1 MASFDAHFAPDLS
14 KSVANERAVFQGPNY
29 RITVL
34 TERLVRLE
42 YSVDGHFSDDL
53 TTLVQNRRFSVPQFK
68 VEQDQTY
75 LVITTSYFMLQ
86 YLKNKPFLGPKFA
99 PDSNLKVVLLNTD
112 KMWFYGQAE
121 ARNFKGGAISLDDYK
136 GRVKLDK
143 GLYSTDGFVML
154 DDSGN
159 FEIDANG
166 FLVKPDVNKVDLYL
180 FMYKRDFGMC
190 LRDYFTLTG
199 YPPLIPRYALGVWWN
214 REKIYNFDNTK
225 SLVKA
230 FNRYQIPL
238 SVLLLSEF
246 WHIKDANDYNLY
258 RTGFSFNR
266 ELFPNPE
273 EFVKYMHDRGVRVGV
288 NIDPSEGVRK
298 EEDRYLNI
306 AQELNIADGVTIPY
320 NVFDKNFMALYVKH
334 LIDPLLDLGVDVYWL
349 DYKKDLEA
357 IQTLQYYY
365 NKDFDRMKD
374 TRPLVLT
381 RSPLV
386 APHRAGILYSG
397 ETIVGWDT
405 LKFLPFYNSMAANKG
420 VSWWSHDVGGYKD
433 GIEDSELYLR
443 YVQLSAF
450 SPIFRFSAKRGVYY
464 KREPWMWDVKTF
476 TIAREYCWLRQR
488 LIPYLYTAAYEY
500 HKTGMPLIQPIYY
513 TYPEIYDE
521 PTYRNEYYFGKELF
535 IAPITKPKDI
545 TMNRSI
551 ERVFLP
557 KGIWYDFKTG
567 KKFVGNKRYV
577 VFYKEEEYPIF
588 ARAGAIIPLANL
600 EKNINDTN
608 PPKSMEINVFPGQSN
623 EFKLYEDD
631 GITKLHEDG
640 YYIVTSI
647 DYNYLQNNYT
657 LIIHPVEGKTE
668 IIPRLRDYKIR
679 YRNTRTADSVEIY
692 LNGNLANLEYECYED
707 ENDFVVDIK
716 GVDTTKQLTVNCKG
730 KDIEINAVRI
740 VNEDVNSIIS
750 DLKITT
756 KLKEEIANIFFSDLD
771 IKVKRIRIK
780 KLHGLDRRFVRMF
793 IKLLEYLAEI

>member
-535 IAPITKPKDI
+535 VAPITKPKDV

-679 YRNTRTADSVEIY
+679 FRNTRTADSVEIY

>member
-14 KSVANERAVFQGPNY
+14 KSEANERAIFRGQNY

-34 TERLVRLE
+34 SERLVRLE
-42 YSVDGHFSDDL
+42 YSLDGHFSDNL
-53 TTLVQNRRFSVPQFK
+53 TTLVKNRKFSVPQFK

-75 LVITTSYFMLQ
+75 LVITTNYFMLQ

-99 PDSNLKVVLLNTD
+99 PDSNLKVVLNNTD
-112 KMWFYGQAE
+112 KVWFYGQAE
-121 ARNFKGGAISLDDYK
+121 ARNFKGGAISLDDYQ

-143 GLYSTDGFVML
+143 GLYSTDGFVSI

-166 FLVKPDVNKVDLYL
+166 FMVKPDVNKVDIYL

-190 LRDYFTLTG
+190 LRDYFMLTG
-199 YPPLIPRYALGVWWN
+199 YPPLIPRYALGIWWN
-214 REKIYNFDNTK
+214 KERIYSDEDSKAIIK
-225 SLVKA
+225 S
-230 FNRYQIPL
+230 FNRNQIPL
-238 SVLLLSEF
+238 SVLLFSEF
-246 WHIKDANDYNLY
+246 WHIKDKKDYNLY

-266 ELFPNPE
+266 DLFPDATQ
-273 EFVKYMHDRGVRVGV
+273 FIKYMHDRGVRIGL

-306 AQELNIADGVTIPY
+306 AQELNVDGGITIPF
-320 NVFDKNFMALYVKH
+320 NVLDKNFMALYVKH
-334 LIDPLLDLGVDVYWL
+334 LINPLLDIGVDVFWL
-349 DYKKDLEA
+349 DYKKDLDG

-365 NKDFDRMKD
+365 NKDFDKIKN

-397 ETIVGWDT
+397 ETIVSWDT

-420 VSWWSHDVGGYKD
+420 VTWWSHDVGGYKD

-443 YVQLSAF
+443 YVQFSTF

-500 HKTGMPLIQPIYY
+500 HKTGRPLIQPIYY

-521 PTYRNEYYFGKELF
+521 PTYRNEYYFGRELF
-535 IAPITKPKDI
+535 IAPITKPKNVV
-545 TMNRSI
+545 MNRSI

-557 KGIWYDFKTG
+557 KGIWYDFKNG
-567 KKFVGNKRYV
+567 KKFIGNKRYV
-577 VFYKEEEYPIF
+577 VFYKEEEYPMF
-588 ARAGAIIPLANL
+588 AKAGAIIPLANL
-600 EKNINDTN
+600 DENINNTN
-608 PPKSMEINVFPGQSN
+608 PPRSMEINVFPGPSDD
-623 EFKLYEDD
+623 FKLYEDD
-631 GITKLHEDG
+631 GITKLHEEG

-668 IIPRLRDYKIR
+668 IIPAFRDYKIR
-679 YRNTRTADSVEIY
+679 FRNTRKPDSVDIF
-692 LNGNLANLEYECYED
+692 LNGNVANLEYEAYED

-740 VNEDVNSIIS
+740 INEDVNSIIS

-756 KLKEEIANIFFSDLD
+756 KLKEEIADIFFSDLD
-771 IKVKRIRIK
+771 IKLKRIRIK
-780 KLHGLDRRFVRMF
+780 KLRGLDKRFVRMF

>member
-225 SLVKA
+225 SLVKS

-535 IAPITKPKDI
+535 IAPITKPKDV

-679 YRNTRTADSVEIY
+679 FRNTRTADSVEIY

>member
-136 GRVKLDK
+136 GRVKFDK

-679 YRNTRTADSVEIY
+679 FRNTRTADSVEIY

>member
-225 SLVKA
+225 SLVKS

-679 YRNTRTADSVEIY
+679 FRNTRTADSVEIY

>member
-225 SLVKA
+225 SLVKS

-365 NKDFDRMKD
+365 NKDFDRMND

-679 YRNTRTADSVEIY
+679 FRNTRTADSVEIY

>member
-588 ARAGAIIPLANL
+588 ARAGAVIPLANL

-679 YRNTRTADSVEIY
+679 FRNTRTADSVEIY